1 MKIWGI
7 NDVDPVTVPTCV
19 LEIRSD
25 YFYPRKVIRV
35 EAGLLPN
42 MVWDCL
48 LGNDIFDGTAIN
60 DVIGD
65 TDRFV
70 SADRSS
76 AEAEMS
82 DLCTT
87 ETDDSNFDARRDDDV
102 SASAQW

>member
-1 MKIWGI
+1 M
-7 NDVDPVTVPTCV
+7 

-35 EAGLLPN
+35 EGGLLPN